1 MPDNMVIPAYSY
13 VEGKAPNLRII
24 DLPNG
29 FRRSIED
36 KARELYLGVEPTE
49 ADDLEFSLS
58 Y

>member
-1 MPDNMVIPAYSY
+1 MVIPAYSY